1 MHLSASQE
9 SQISH
14 RFFFSASSAPL
25 CVKTLSLFHSFTL
38 SLFHSFTLSL
48 FHSFTLSLFHSFTLS
63 LFHSFT
69 LSLFSSTVPKQNHIP
84 LLHHIFLPLQSH
96 LRLLPR
102 CPQASRRQ
110 QIIPPHHFRAY
121 EAFLNVAVNR
131 PRRLHR
137 HRPLANRPR
146 PHFRLTRREKLDQ
159 SQQIIRRTNQ
169 SVQPRLLQS
178 VRRQQFRG

>member
-25 CVKTLSLFHSFTL
+25 CVKSLSLFHSFTLSLFHSFTL

-69 LSLFSSTVPKQNHIP
+69 LSLFHSFTLSLFHSFTLSLFHFSHP
-84 LLHHIFLPLQSH
+84 LCRNKITSPSCTTYSFPSNLTCAF
-96 LRLLPR
+96 
-102 CPQASRRQ
+102 SR
-110 QIIPPHHFRAY
+110 A
-121 EAFLNVAVNR
+121 A
-131 PRRLHR
+131 
-137 HRPLANRPR
+137 
-146 PHFRLTRREKLDQ
+146 
-159 SQQIIRRTNQ
+159 
-169 SVQPRLLQS
+169 PRLPAASKSFHRTTSARMKPFSMSL
-178 VRRQQFRG
+178 

>member
-25 CVKTLSLFHSFTL
+25 CVKS
-38 SLFHSFTLSL
+38 
-48 FHSFTLSLFHSFTLS
+48 LS

-146 PHFRLTRREKLDQ
+146 AHFRLTRREKLDQ
-159 SQQIIRRTNQ
+159 SQ
-169 SVQPRLLQS
+169 
-178 VRRQQFRG
+178 

>member
-25 CVKTLSLFHSFTL
+25 CVKSLSLFHSFTL

-84 LLHHIFLPLQSH
+84 LLPHIFLPLQSH
-96 LRLLPR
+96 LRLLPP
-102 CPQASRRQ
+102 CPQASRPQ
-110 QIIPPHHFRAY
+110 
-121 EAFLNVAVNR
+121 
-131 PRRLHR
+131 
-137 HRPLANRPR
+137 
-146 PHFRLTRREKLDQ
+146 
-159 SQQIIRRTNQ
+159 
-169 SVQPRLLQS
+169 
-178 VRRQQFRG
+178 

>member
-25 CVKTLSLFHSFTL
+25 CVKS
-38 SLFHSFTLSL
+38 LSL

-102 CPQASRRQ
+102 RRQTAGRQ
-110 QIIPPHHFRAY
+110 QIIPPHHFRPY

-146 PHFRLTRREKLDQ
+146 PHFRLTRRKKLDQ
-159 SQQIIRRTNQ
+159 SQQIIRRANQ

-178 VRRQQFRG
+178 VRCQQFRGFLLIHLREFRFQSPA

>member
-25 CVKTLSLFHSFTL
+25 CVKSLSLFHSFTL

-69 LSLFSSTVPKQNHIP
+69 LSLFHSSHP
-84 LLHHIFLPLQSH
+84 LCRNKITSPSCTTYSFPSNLTCAF
-96 LRLLPR
+96 
-102 CPQASRRQ
+102 SR
-110 QIIPPHHFRAY
+110 A
-121 EAFLNVAVNR
+121 A
-131 PRRLHR
+131 
-137 HRPLANRPR
+137 
-146 PHFRLTRREKLDQ
+146 
-159 SQQIIRRTNQ
+159 
-169 SVQPRLLQS
+169 PRLPAASKSFHRTTSARMKPFSMSL
-178 VRRQQFRG
+178 

>member
-25 CVKTLSLFHSFTL
+25 CVKSLSLFHSFTLSLFHSFTLSLFHSFTL

-102 CPQASRRQ
+102 CPQASRR
-110 QIIPPHHFRAY
+110 H
-121 EAFLNVAVNR
+121 
-131 PRRLHR
+131 
-137 HRPLANRPR
+137 
-146 PHFRLTRREKLDQ
+146 
-159 SQQIIRRTNQ
+159 
-169 SVQPRLLQS
+169 
-178 VRRQQFRG
+178 